1 MIEFELNPGI
11 DEGIIRGLFHDF
23 FKYIREEDINYI
35 EILDQDQGYIF
46 VNKKGPKNEWEEVT
60 LQMINLLNRLGF
72 DAFPSEENYGY
83 IDVIV
88 LNNIW

>member
-1 MIEFELNPGI
+1 MIDIDLAPGI
-11 DEGIIRGLFHDF
+11 DEGIIRGLFYDF
-23 FKYIREEDINYI
+23 FKYIREEDISYI
-35 EILDQDQGYIF
+35 EILDQDQGYIY
-46 VNKKGPKNEWEEVT
+46 VTKEKDKNEWEPKT

-72 DAFPSEENYGY
+72 DAFPSSEDYGY